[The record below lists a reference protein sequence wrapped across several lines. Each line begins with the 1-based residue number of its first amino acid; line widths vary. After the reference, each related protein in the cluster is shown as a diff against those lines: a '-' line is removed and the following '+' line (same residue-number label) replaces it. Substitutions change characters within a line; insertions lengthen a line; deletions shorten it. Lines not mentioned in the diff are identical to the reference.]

1 MEEEGSGAV
10 AILGM
15 VEERLA
21 KVAVSLAVD
30 LLGVAEA
37 ARRAWE
43 TATVAATL
51 VEKVRAKETWAE
63 ATAAAR

>member
-1 MEEEGSGAV
+1 M
-10 AILGM
+10 AI
-15 VEERLA
+15 LA

-51 VEKVRAKETWAE
+51 VEKVRAKEVVKL

>member
-10 AILGM
+10 AI
-15 VEERLA
+15 LA

-37 ARRAWE
+37 ARRVWE

>member
-37 ARRAWE
+37 ARRVWE

-63 ATAAAR
+63 AKEAAR

>member
-37 ARRAWE
+37 ARRVWE

>member
-37 ARRAWE
+37 ARRVWE

-51 VEKVRAKETWAE
+51 VEKVRAKETWA
-63 ATAAAR
+63 